1 MEWEQEM
8 FKKTS
13 VQRAENA
20 KRLQKEERPATR
32 GALLWF
38 NSNLSSQIE
47 GLKRYMLVPQRQRLP
62 EQQTTSIFYR
72 RVLPKKASR
81 RRQQNRRRTIHHEGE
96 PMSLDEFLKMRYA
109 CSIRTFDKRMY
120 RYQPAQCHSDEQ
132 FAIDTTTGEAVPLVS
147 LFTNIRTIYSVQN
160 EQVIASR
167 KNAKDIFRYRI
178 YQC

>member
-20 KRLQKEERPATR
+20 KRLQKEERMATR

-38 NSNLSSQIE
+38 NSNLSSQME

-62 EQQTTSIFYR
+62 KQQPTPLFYR
-72 RVLPKKASR
+72 RVPQRKKPNR
-81 RRQQNRRRTIHHEGE
+81 RRQQNRKRTVHYEGE
-96 PMSLDEFLKMRYA
+96 PMGIDEFLKIRYP

-120 RYQPAQCHSDEQ
+120 RYQPAQLHFDEQ
-132 FAIDTTTGEAVPLVS
+132 FAIDTATGEAVPIVS
-147 LFTNIRTIYSVQN
+147 LFTNIRTVYSIEK

-167 KNAKDIFRYRI
+167 KNEKDIFRYRI
-178 YQC
+178 YQ